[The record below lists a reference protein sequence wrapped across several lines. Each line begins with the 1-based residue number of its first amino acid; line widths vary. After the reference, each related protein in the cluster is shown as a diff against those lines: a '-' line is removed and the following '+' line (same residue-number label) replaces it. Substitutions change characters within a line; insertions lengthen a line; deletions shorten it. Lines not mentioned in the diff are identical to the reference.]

1 MRRPEFASAGLAAR
15 AAASLLA
22 VVALAAAAADAQPYR
37 YGAPIEIV
45 KPAPFVELALPPA
58 AYAHAAQADLRDLR
72 LVDATGERVPFA
84 MLAAPAVATASE
96 RLREATL
103 FPLPRRPAGNAAWPS
118 PVEVSV
124 EGDRITVR
132 RSAAGALSA
141 AAPLR
146 ESPGWLI
153 DRGELAP
160 GEPSPRRLLLRW
172 SGPVEFSAAY
182 AVETSADLRSWRNAA
197 GGQVMAL
204 QSAHGALAQPIV
216 GLPDS
221 SGRFVRLT
229 WIDPANAP
237 VVTGAASVA
246 AAPDLLAVTAAN
258 ELAFAASAVPAE
270 GLGKEPEPRGS
281 LHFDLGGDL
290 PLVDVEL
297 RFATSTRVAP
307 VRVQGRSR
315 AGDAWREFGS
325 GVFYRIER
333 DGKATEAPALMLA
346 THARFLRFVPDER
359 AAALDPLQSSLVVH
373 ARLASLV
380 FASTGQAPFRLL
392 AGSAD
397 AAAGALP
404 AATLVPQ
411 LDSERKR
418 FGEARLGAFAEAPEV
433 AVAVERAARE
443 ARFRPWLLWGVLVV
457 GVLGLALLVWRLAK
471 SGAATSPPV
480 A

>member
-1 MRRPEFASAGLAAR
+1 MHRPDIVLGRPATKL
-15 AAASLLA
+15 AASLLL
-22 VVALAAAAADAQPYR
+22 VAGALSAAAADTRPYR
-37 YGAPIEIV
+37 YGAPVEIV
-45 KPAPFVELALPPA
+45 KPAPFVELAVPPA
-58 AYAHAAQADLRDLR
+58 AYARAMQADLRDLR

-84 MLAAPAVATASE
+84 MLAPAAVATASE

-103 FPLPRRPAGNAAWPS
+103 FPLPQRPSANAAWPS

-124 EGDRITVR
+124 DGDRITVR

-141 AAPLR
+141 AAPAR

-153 DRGELAP
+153 DLGELAP
-160 GEPSPRRLLLRW
+160 TEPAPHRLLLRW
-172 SGPVEFSAAY
+172 SGPAEFSAAY
-182 AVETSADLRSWRNAA
+182 AVETSADLRSWRSAA

-204 QSAHGALAQPIV
+204 QSASGALAQPIV
-216 GLPDS
+216 GLPEAT
-221 SGRFVRLT
+221 GRFVRLT
-229 WIDPANAP
+229 WLDPATAP
-237 VVTGAASVA
+237 VLASAASVA
-246 AAPDLLAVTAAN
+246 AAPGLVAVAAAN

-270 GLGKEPEPRGS
+270 GVGKEPEPRGS

-297 RFATSTRVAP
+297 RFASGTRIAP
-307 VRVQGRSR
+307 VRLQGRSR

-333 DGKATEAPALMLA
+333 DGTAAEAPALTLG
-346 THARFLRFVPDER
+346 THARYLRVVPDER
-359 AAALDPLQSSLVVH
+359 AAALDPGQTRLVVH

-404 AATLVPQ
+404 VATLVPQ
-411 LDSERKR
+411 LDAERPR
-418 FGEARLGAFAEAPEV
+418 FGTARLGDFAEAPEV
-433 AVAVERAARE
+433 ALAAERAAGA
-443 ARFRPWLLWGVLVV
+443 ARLRPWLLWGVLVI
-457 GVLGLALLVWRLAK
+457 GVAGLALLVWRLAK
-471 SGAATSPPV
+471 SGAAPP
-480 A
+480 AA